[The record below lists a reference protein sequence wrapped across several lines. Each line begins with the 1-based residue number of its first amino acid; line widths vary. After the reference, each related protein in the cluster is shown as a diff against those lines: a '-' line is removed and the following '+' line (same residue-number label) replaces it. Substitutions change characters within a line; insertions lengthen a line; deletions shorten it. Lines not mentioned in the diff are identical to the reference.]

1 MLLRDFYNDE
11 LNAQASSEVAQR
23 IIGELEIDLE
33 DLTPE
38 QAQQVAAQ
46 LLADGLSNGAAIAK
60 QTIADALS
68 SDWRR
73 AAKARD
79 QIIATEPKT
88 VTLEPAEDARS
99 PEFVPTEAEQDAL
112 EADATDGGLIH

>member
-38 QAQQVAAQ
+38 EAQQVAAQ

-88 VTLEPAEDARS
+88 VTLEPAEPARS
-99 PEFVPTEAEQDAL
+99 PEFVPSKEDEAAFRERASDA
-112 EADATDGGLIH
+112 GLIH